1 MNVLIVGTG
10 VIGTIYG
17 WTLKESGIH
26 VAHLVSTIKPIQP
39 DSRTEKCKQWVE

>member
-26 VAHLVSTIKPIQP
+26 VAHLVSTN
-39 DSRTEKCKQWVE
+39 RTAELKNVYNG